1 MFLILL
7 NILLFN
13 VVNEQLFETLFYRSV
28 IIIFILVIFLDYLY
42 SNSTNLK
49 TFIIDIHQKFEMR
62 AFEND
67 SQSKQIINY
76 NIKNSQFQKQAEESN
91 RKIQDLGLIF
101 SGQNVIHERQVRKQ
115 TQKIR
120 GSNKKL
126 QKVVFSFLTI
136 LFFISN
142 AYEAFSQTL
151 PEIILTSSK
160 NIKEQNITPFLQ
172 IYNGTHPENISFNDL
187 RNKNL
192 NHFVELKDGISNLE
206 KNVRWFRFN
215 INNTLNENFDFKI
228 SIIFTDKISIYSLD
242 ENGNFQFQSTGDL
255 VPVSERNPSIGQMV
269 FAKIPVY
276 SNRNNPY
283 YIRLESRTN
292 ISRQFKSLAVK
303 SVMIYSQNRFEK
315 LFIDSRLYQSA
326 FYGAIIVIFLY
337 NLFVF
342 FSLRN
347 QFSFLYLLFLLTFVI
362 FLASNNGF
370 LAETILDKY
379 PRLDLYIRFLSTP
392 FLLLFYTL
400 FSKSYL
406 KLKDY
411 SPVINQ
417 IINYWMVFLIL
428 IIVVMLSGYW
438 AVGRTIVTFSGIFNF
453 IFIGLVAVNSLKKG
467 FIPAKYFLAA
477 NILFIF
483 SGVLF
488 ALQRINFVVY
498 DPLNQYQ
505 TQISAILQIS
515 LFSLG
520 LAERIQL
527 VRKELIEKTVENVR
541 LERQKELELKNLAEE
556 KNQALQNVVDELDM
570 FIYKIAHDIRGP
582 IARVMGLSKV
592 ALMDIENEAARNYF
606 NLLEKESFN
615 LSDILKRLS
624 TVYEINHL
632 TIKKEKINLNAVIE
646 NLLTE
651 IKNDYDIG
659 NTIFKIEIINQLEI
673 ITDKFIIELILKNLI
688 ENAVKFKNSL
698 DSLIIVNIEI
708 NKESYL
714 ISVIDNGIGISP
726 QNNKIIF
733 DMFSRAAGI
742 HKSTGLGLYMTKL
755 AAEKLMGN
763 IQLVKNPDGFTQFT
777 VNLPK

>member
-1 MFLILL
+1 MFL
-7 NILLFN
+7 
-13 VVNEQLFETLFYRSV
+13 
-28 IIIFILVIFLDYLY
+28 
-42 SNSTNLK
+42 
-49 TFIIDIHQKFEMR
+49 
-62 AFEND
+62 
-67 SQSKQIINY
+67 
-76 NIKNSQFQKQAEESN
+76 
-91 RKIQDLGLIF
+91 
-101 SGQNVIHERQVRKQ
+101 VR
-115 TQKIR
+115 
-120 GSNKKL
+120 
-126 QKVVFSFLTI
+126 FLTI
-136 LFFISN
+136 LFLISN
-142 AYEAFSQTL
+142 VFKAFAQTA
-151 PEIILTSSK
+151 PEIIISSSK
-160 NIKEQNITPFLQ
+160 NIKEQNITPFLL
-172 IYNGTHPENISFNDL
+172 IYNGAHPENISFNDV
-187 RNKNL
+187 KKENL
-192 NHFVELKDGISNLE
+192 KQFVELKDGKSNLE

-242 ENGNFQFQSTGDL
+242 EDGNFQLQNTGDL
-255 VPVSERNPSIGQMV
+255 VPVSERNPPIGQMV

-276 SNRNNPY
+276 SKRNNTY
-283 YIRLESRTN
+283 YIKLESQTN
-292 ISRQFKSLAVK
+292 ISQQFKPLALK
-303 SVMIYSQNRFEK
+303 SIMIYTQNRFEK

-347 QFSFLYLLFLLTFVI
+347 QFSFLYLLFLITFVI

-370 LAETILDKY
+370 LAETVLDKN
-379 PRLDLYIRFLSTP
+379 PRFDLYIRFLSTP

-417 IINYWMVFLIL
+417 IINYWMLFLIL
-428 IIVVMLSGYW
+428 IIAVMLSGYW
-438 AVGRTIVTFSGIFNF
+438 AIGRTIITFTGIFNF
-453 IFIGLVAVNSLKKG
+453 IVIGLVAVYSLKKG

-527 VRKELIEKTVENVR
+527 VRKELIEKTVENEK
-541 LERQKELELKNLAEE
+541 LERQKDLELKNLAEE

-592 ALMDIENEAARNYF
+592 ALMDVENETARNYF

-632 TIKKEKINLNAVIE
+632 TVKKEKISLNAIIE
-646 NLLTE
+646 NLLLE
-651 IKNDYDIG
+651 IKKDIEIDKT
-659 NTIFKIEIINQLEI
+659 NFKIESNGDLEI
-673 ITDKFIIELILKNLI
+673 FTDKFIIELILKNLI
-688 ENAVKFKNSL
+688 ENAFKFKNGNTNSF
-698 DSLIIVNIEI
+698 IIVKTEI
-708 NKESYL
+708 IQENYL

-726 QNNKIIF
+726 QNNKLIF

-742 HKSTGLGLYMTKL
+742 HKSSGLGLYMAKL
-755 AAEKLMGN
+755 AAEKLNGN
-763 IQLVKNPDGFTQFT
+763 IQLVKNPDGFTQFAF
-777 VNLPK
+777 NLPK